1 MKKKLGYGLLL
12 LVAVVAIYVVYL
24 GVPRH
29 DYFYERIGELESIA
43 DVESRSADAIR
54 HSVELVSSSGLVVR
68 LRVVRPLRD
77 GTFPVVLVAGG
88 HRTGKDAVDLAGAPT
103 NIVYAAIDYPYTGNH
118 EPRGFWASIRTVP
131 QIQRAFLD
139 TPPALAL
146 ANSWLQQQPWVDKS
160 GVELIGASLGAPF
173 ASVAGAID
181 DRFSRLWILH
191 GGGDNVA
198 WVSHVG
204 RRHVDNE
211 TLRRGIARLALWLTG
226 SFSFD
231 TPEWIRRVSPRPVI
245 IVSACDDDYVPRE
258 AQDALLAT
266 ASSDHVEFVWVD
278 GEHIRTGRAQVL
290 QTLLDTV
297 FNKIHADTLPA
308 SVNCD

>member
-1 MKKKLGYGLLL
+1 MKRKLRISLLFIVSAL
-12 LVAVVAIYVVYL
+12 AVYIVYL

-29 DYFYERIGELESIA
+29 AFFYERIGVIDSVA
-43 DVESRSADAIR
+43 DIESRTGDSIQ
-54 HSVELVSSSGLVVR
+54 HTVELVSTSGLVVN
-68 LRVVRPLRD
+68 LRVSRPAAS
-77 GTFPVVLVAGG
+77 GSFPVVLVAGG

-103 NIVYAAIDYPYTGNH
+103 DIVYAAIDYPYAGNH

-131 QIQRAFLD
+131 QIQQAFLD

-146 ANSWLQQQPWVDKS
+146 ANAWLQEQAWVDNS
-160 GVELIGASLGAPF
+160 RVELIGASLGAPF
-173 ASVAGAID
+173 AAVAGAID

-204 RRHVDNE
+204 RQHIENE
-211 TLRRGIARLALWLTG
+211 TLRRGVARFALWLTG

-231 TPEWIRRVSPRPVI
+231 TPEWIHRMSPRPVI

-258 AQDALLAT
+258 AQDALFST
-266 ASSDHVEFVWVD
+266 ASSEHVQFIWVD
-278 GEHIRTGRAQVL
+278 GQHIRTGRTQVL

-297 FNKIHADTLPA
+297 TNKINDDILPT
-308 SVNCD
+308 SVNCG

>member
-1 MKKKLGYGLLL
+1 MKRRIRIGLLL
-12 LVAVVAIYVVYL
+12 IVGVLAIYIVYL

-29 DYFYERIGELESIA
+29 SFFYERIGEIESIA
-43 DVESRSADAIR
+43 DIETRRDDSIQ
-54 HSVELVSSSGLVVR
+54 HTVELVSSSGLVVN
-68 LRVVRPLRD
+68 LRVSRPIAD
-77 GTFPVVLVAGG
+77 GRYPVVLVAGG

-103 NIVYAAIDYPYTGNH
+103 GIIYAAIDYPYTGDH
-118 EPRGFWASIRTVP
+118 EPRGAWASLQTVP
-131 QIQRAFLD
+131 KIQQAFLD

-146 ANSWLQQQPWVDKS
+146 ANTWLREQPWVDAS
-160 GVELIGASLGAPF
+160 QVELIGASLGAPF

-181 DRFSRLWILH
+181 DRFARLWILH

-198 WVSHVG
+198 WASHAG
-204 RRHVDNE
+204 QRHIENE
-211 TLRRGIARLALWLTG
+211 TLRRGVARFALWLTG

-231 TPEWIRRVSPRPVI
+231 TPEWIERVSPRPVV

-266 ASSDHVEFVWVD
+266 ASSDHVEFIWVD
-278 GEHIRTGRAQVL
+278 GEHIRTGRTQVL

-297 FNKIHADTLPA
+297 FNKINDDVLPS
-308 SVNCD
+308 SVACD

>member
-1 MKKKLGYGLLL
+1 MKRALRIGLLL
-12 LVAVVAIYVVYL
+12 FFGVLAIYIVYL
-24 GVPRH
+24 GVPR
-29 DYFYERIGELESIA
+29 DSFFYDRVGEIESVA
-43 DVESRSADAIR
+43 DIESRNGDSIQ
-54 HSVELVSSSGLVVR
+54 HSVELVSSSGLVVN
-68 LRVVRPLRD
+68 LRVARPLAD
-77 GTFPVVLVAGG
+77 GSFPVVLVAGG

-103 NIVYAAIDYPYTGNH
+103 NIIYAAIDYPYTGNH

-131 QIQRAFLD
+131 QIQQAFLD

-146 ANSWLQQQPWVDKS
+146 ANSWLQEQPWVDPAR
-160 GVELIGASLGAPF
+160 VELIGASLGAPF

-181 DRFSRLWILH
+181 ERFSRLWILH

-204 RRHVDNE
+204 RRHVENE
-211 TLRRGIARLALWLTG
+211 TLRRGVARFALWVTG

-231 TPEWIRRVSPRPVI
+231 TPEWIRRVSPRPVV

-258 AQDALLAT
+258 AQDALLET
-266 ASSDHVEFVWVD
+266 ASSGHVEFIWVD
-278 GEHIRTGRAQVL
+278 GQHIRTGRTQVL

-297 FNKIHADTLPA
+297 TNKINDDVLPE
-308 SVNCD
+308 SITCG